1 MDIAKAKCPNC
12 ERDMAVTSMVCGACD
27 IKIEA
32 TFELS
37 PLSRLS
43 PNDQE
48 FIVAFVG
55 SHGSIKEME
64 RQFNVSYPTVK
75 NRLSAIARALDAR
88 GSDVNENQGDPPPP
102 IPPTPPAPP
111 KYKPKRIDDRHR
123 TEILRQVED
132 GSLPVQDALRLLK
145 T

>member
-1 MDIAKAKCPNC
+1 MDVAKAKCPNC

-37 PLSRLS
+37 TLARLS
-43 PNDQE
+43 PADQE
-48 FIVAFVG
+48 FIIAFVG

-75 NRLSAIARALDAR
+75 NKLSALAKALGAEEN
-88 GSDVNENQGDPPPP
+88 DVNDHEGDLE
-102 IPPTPPAPP
+102 
-111 KYKPKRIDDRHR
+111 R
-123 TEILRQVED
+123 TNREILRQVEA

-145 T
+145 K